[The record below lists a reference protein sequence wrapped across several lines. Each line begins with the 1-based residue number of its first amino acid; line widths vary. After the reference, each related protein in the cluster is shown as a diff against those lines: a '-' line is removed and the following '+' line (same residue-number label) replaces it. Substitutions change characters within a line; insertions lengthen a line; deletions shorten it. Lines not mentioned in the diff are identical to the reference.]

1 MIFLKDC
8 TIEIRD
14 PPELNAEFADEAV
27 AISGSVLSSIG
38 KAASITMN
46 TELNPFTRMRMR
58 HNIEIYQKRRLLFK
72 PKIIYWKYKGR
83 WKFY

>member
-14 PPELNAEFADEAV
+14 PPELNAEIADETEV
-27 AISGSVLSSIG
+27 ISGSILSSIG
-38 KAASITMN
+38 KAASMTVN
-46 TELNPFTRMRMR
+46 TELNPFTRIRLR
-58 HNIEIYQKRRLLFK
+58 HIYEIYQKRRLLFK
-72 PKIIYWKYKGR
+72 PKMIYWQYKGR

>member
-1 MIFLKDC
+1 MIFLKDY

-14 PPELNAEFADEAV
+14 PPEFNAEFTDEAE
-27 AISGSVLSSIG
+27 AISGSILSGIG

-46 TELNPFTRMRMR
+46 IELNPFTRIRLR
-58 HNIEIYQKRRLLFK
+58 HIYEIYQKRRLLFK
-72 PKIIYWKYKGR
+72 PKMIYWQYKGR